1 MITRNKLDKTFG
13 PIGSLAG
20 IFLFI
25 AWLIITCFSLTG
37 LILVLMGAFVGF
49 SSTMTLVDFV
59 KRDFTTKKRFGYLNY
74 YAEFFVCCGGKN
86 LF

>member
-13 PIGSLAG
+13 PVGSLAG

-25 AWLIITCFSLTG
+25 AGLIIV
-37 LILVLMGAFVGF
+37 LIGAFVGF
-49 SSTMTLVDFV
+49 TSTMTLVDFV
-59 KRDFTTKKRFGYLNY
+59 KRNFKTKKRFEYLNY